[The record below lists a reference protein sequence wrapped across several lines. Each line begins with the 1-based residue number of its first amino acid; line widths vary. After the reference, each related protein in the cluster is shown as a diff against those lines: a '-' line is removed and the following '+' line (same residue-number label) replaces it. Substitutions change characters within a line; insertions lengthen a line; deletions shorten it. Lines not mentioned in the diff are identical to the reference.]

1 MKDEIPMSDIGRA
14 RKNNIL
20 IEPEIPKGYDLVVI
34 GGGMAGVCAAIAAA
48 RHGCRTALVQDRPVL
63 GGNSSSEIRMHICG
77 ADYIFDGMARRE
89 TGIIEELR
97 LADLARNPQRS
108 PSMWDMLLYES
119 VKAEPRLELYLNTL
133 ALEPIMENGRRIK
146 AVRARQMASERE
158 FILQAD
164 LFADCSGDGQI
175 AAQAGADFVI
185 GRESAAVYGESLA
198 NETED
203 RYTLGSSL
211 MFMAHDMGSPMPFVK
226 PAWAYSYP
234 SDEALQHREH
244 GYYRYGYWWIEWGGQ
259 FDTIKDNEAIKDELL
274 KILYGVWDHIKN
286 HGRHGAEN
294 WALEWVG
301 MVPGKRESRRFM
313 GDYVLRQS
321 DLEEGCIFEDEVAY
335 GGWPIDI
342 HPIEGIGNSS
352 RPCTHTTVPLY
363 SIPLRSLYS
372 RNIENLFI
380 AGRNASAS
388 HIAFASTRVMATCAL
403 MGQAVGTAAAVC
415 SRERLIPRQAA
426 ADKIEAIQ
434 EMLLKDDVYL
444 LGHRDTGRGNLARQ
458 GSLKAS
464 SSVAGCEAANLLDGI
479 NRPQGESSHSWKSSN
494 SAGEDTWLEIS
505 WKEKQRI
512 GRLQLLFDSHL
523 EERLFLTQESFFYQ
537 RDHVITRIPERLVK
551 AFKIQVFTDGDWQTV
566 RSVKN
571 NIRRRCV
578 EEFSPMLHTDRIRL
592 VFTETWGSRVVTLV
606 SLDMR

>member
-1 MKDEIPMSDIGRA
+1 MKDEIPMSDIDQA
-14 RKNNIL
+14 RENKIL
-20 IEPEIPKGYDLVVI
+20 LKPEIPARYGLVVI
-34 GGGMAGVCAAIAAA
+34 GGGMAGVCAAISAA

-77 ADYIFDGMARRE
+77 ADYRYDGTARRE

-97 LADLARNPQRS
+97 LEDLAHNPQHS
-108 PSMWDMLLYES
+108 PSMWDMLLYKK
-119 VKAEPRLELYLNTL
+119 VKAEPLLDLYLNTL
-133 ALEPIMENGRRIK
+133 ALEPIMENGSRIK
-146 AVRARQMASERE
+146 AVRTRQMASERE

-185 GRESAAVYGESLA
+185 GRESAVVYGESLA
-198 NETED
+198 NQTED

-211 MFMAHDMGSPMPFVK
+211 MFMARDMGRPMPFIK
-226 PAWAYSYP
+226 PDWAYSYP
-234 SDEALQHREH
+234 SDESLQHREH

-259 FDTIKDNEAIKDELL
+259 IDTIKDNEAIKDELL

-321 DLEEGCIFEDEVAY
+321 DLEEGHIFEDEVAY

-342 HPIEGIGNSS
+342 HPIEGIGNPS

-372 RNIENLFI
+372 RNIENLFM

-403 MGQAVGTAAAVC
+403 MGQAAGTAAAFC
-415 SRERLIPRQAA
+415 SRERLTPRQAA

-434 EMLLKDDVYL
+434 EKLLKDDIYL
-444 LGHRDTGRGNLARQ
+444 LGHRGTGRGNLALQ

-464 SSVAGCEAANLLDGI
+464 SSVAGFEATNLLGGI
-479 NRPQGESSHSWKSSN
+479 NRPQGESSHCWKSS
-494 SAGEDTWLEIS
+494 SPAGEDTWLEIS
-505 WKEKQRI
+505 WPEKRRI
-512 GRLQLLFDSHL
+512 EKLQLVFDSHL

-537 RDHVITRIPERLVK
+537 EKHVITRIPERLVK
-551 AFKIQVFTDGDWQTV
+551 AFKVQVFIDGKWQTV
-566 RSVKN
+566 RIVDKN
-571 NIRRRCV
+571 IQRRCV
-578 EEFSPMLHTDRIRL
+578 EEFSPALYTDRIKL

-606 SLDMR
+606 SLDMC